1 MVANGEAAAA
11 FGSAGGDFGKWIP
24 AAQAQDPNAR
34 FIPVKYPVLNKG
46 ETPKFGQ
53 KGFPVSGF
61 GAAISG
67 KSKNV
72 ELAARFL
79 DYGYSEEGH
88 MTYNFGKE
96 GESYTMQDGVP
107 TYTDII
113 LDNDKNGG
121 MGVGPAM
128 GKYIRACYN
137 GPFVQDVNY
146 LTQFYT
152 MPEQLEGVKTWAET
166 ETLTYKMP
174 PAPLTEEENKE
185 YTKIMSDIDTYRQE
199 VMYKTLTG
207 KSALS
212 DLDAYFA
219 EMKNRGIERAIELQQ
234 TAYDRYMAK

>member
-1 MVANGEAAAA
+1 M
-11 FGSAGGDFGKWIP
+11 
-24 AAQAQDPNAR
+24 
-34 FIPVKYPVLNKG
+34 
-46 ETPKFGQ
+46 
-53 KGFPVSGF
+53 
-61 GAAISG
+61 
-67 KSKNV
+67 
-72 ELAARFL
+72 
-79 DYGYSEEGH
+79 
-88 MTYNFGKE
+88 
-96 GESYTMQDGVP
+96 
-107 TYTDII
+107 
-113 LDNDKNGG
+113 
-121 MGVGPAM
+121 
-128 GKYIRACYN
+128 
-137 GPFVQDVNY
+137 NY

-199 VMYKTLTG
+199 VMYKTITG